1 MNDFELGDKVTIS
14 SKYVRHREGRKRVW
28 KEVAI
33 PELFG
38 VYIGHRTLQN
48 GHVEGHYD
56 EWVREESVP
65 VALVATSLSTKSFYV
80 PYKSLTRRGL

>member
-1 MNDFELGDKVTIS
+1 MNGFELGDKVTIS

-33 PELFG
+33 PDLFG

-56 EWVREESVP
+56 EWVREESVT
-65 VALVATSLSTKSFYV
+65 VALVVTGISANAFPA
-80 PYKSLTRRGL
+80 PYKSLARKGL